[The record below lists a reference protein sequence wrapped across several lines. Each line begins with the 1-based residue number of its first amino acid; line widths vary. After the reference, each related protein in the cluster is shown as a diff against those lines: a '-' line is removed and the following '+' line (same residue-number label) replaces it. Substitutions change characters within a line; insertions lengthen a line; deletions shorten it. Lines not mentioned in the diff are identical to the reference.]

1 MINTHYDGSLLW
13 IDAPS
18 GLVSAKF
25 ERESEPTPEELKK
38 MSEEVPKRKREQ

>member
-1 MINTHYDGSLLW
+1 ML
-13 IDAPS
+13 S